1 MRSHTPKQYKDHLRH
16 LRRLDHLSLV
26 AEDKGQLAAAINSE
40 FRLGQSVGLYVDK
53 KEIKVQDLS
62 AMSKDE
68 LIKQINELKDEIPNA
83 KTIQLEST
91 EAEEKLED

>member
-1 MRSHTPKQYKDHLRH
+1 
-16 LRRLDHLSLV
+16 
-26 AEDKGQLAAAINSE
+26 
-40 FRLGQSVGLYVDK
+40 
-53 KEIKVQDLS
+53 
-62 AMSKDE
+62 MSKDE

>member
-1 MRSHTPKQYKDHLRH
+1 M
-16 LRRLDHLSLV
+16 
-26 AEDKGQLAAAINSE
+26 
-40 FRLGQSVGLYVDK
+40 DK
-53 KEIKVQDLS
+53 KEIKVQDVS

-91 EAEEKLED
+91 ETEEKLED